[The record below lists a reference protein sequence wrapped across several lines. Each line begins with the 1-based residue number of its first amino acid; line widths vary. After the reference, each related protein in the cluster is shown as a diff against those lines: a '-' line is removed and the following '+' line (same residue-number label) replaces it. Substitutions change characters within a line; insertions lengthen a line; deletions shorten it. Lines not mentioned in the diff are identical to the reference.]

1 MLLGLL
7 TIWYNNFSG
16 ALTLGIMP
24 YSDNPA
30 RLPAYLQQL
39 QLESNGKHVDFD
51 GHDLGYQT
59 GPII

>member
-1 MLLGLL
+1 M
-7 TIWYNNFSG
+7 
-16 ALTLGIMP
+16 LGIMP